1 MDPAATGGSI
11 SLEPFDPAPLVAPSL
26 GGKSWNSNEK
36 IAELFRVTPT
46 KGVSRRSERYG
57 FHQVKAMFSSWKNL
71 DLDTVVFSLLFSN

>member
-1 MDPAATGGSI
+1 MDPAAIGGSI
-11 SLEPFDPAPLVAPSL
+11 SLEPFDPAPLLDPSL

-57 FHQVKAMFSSWKNL
+57 FHQVKAMFSSWNFL
-71 DLDTVVFSLLFSN
+71 DLDTVAFSLLFGN